1 METRR
6 EIIVQAAVLTD
17 ELGYE
22 VFSVPEG
29 WGRDST
35 LVLTEIALR
44 THQIHVVS
52 GVLSVWG
59 RTPASLAMTAA
70 TLHQLSRGRFRAR
83 IGPSTSALVEGF
95 YDRPFTR
102 RRISCET
109 PPHAFERGWLEN
121 RPASKTCRQ
130 RGRSDSVSRRRIEGA
145 LIPASA
151 IEAGVGNTA
160 RG

>member
-6 EIIVQAAVLTD
+6 EIIVQAAVLAD

-52 GVLSVWG
+52 GVLDHQYG
-59 RTPASLAMTAA
+59 RRY
-70 TLHQLSRGRFRAR
+70 Q
-83 IGPSTSALVEGF
+83 
-95 YDRPFTR
+95 R
-102 RRISCET
+102 RC
-109 PPHAFERGWLEN
+109 
-121 RPASKTCRQ
+121 CQ
-130 RGRSDSVSRRRIEGA
+130 DQ
-145 LIPASA
+145 
-151 IEAGVGNTA
+151 
-160 RG
+160 